1 MIPPRGKRYR
11 DMLEQEI
18 TVLIVDDEEEIRSG
32 LRRVIQRRYP
42 DLRFLESAANGAE
55 GLERIRAFL
64 PDIVIADIN
73 MPATSG
79 LEMIRQAREE
89 GYAGSF
95 VLLSGYDDFR
105 YAQSAIRYGV
115 DDYLIKPVVV
125 DDLLRLIEQLKAK
138 IEARRRQREKKVQL
152 SQSLNQANRIITEQN
167 FISEFLRGELA
178 GHFLHEAIQKIDPR
192 FEHSEV
198 CAVVFYFCQKEIP
211 SQNPAA
217 QAGLNVWCDCIRRA
231 LSDWPICM
239 GYDGRSSAVALLCVT
254 PQQDRRRMMQDIATR
269 LYRTY
274 RVRCFVALGDPVP
287 TLQEV
292 YQSYKNALLISTW
305 HIYPQLGMVGDSAL
319 LAKKIAY
326 TPVDAGAVVKSIRQG
341 DPDAVR
347 REFRAY
353 TDLLLQ
359 GDPAPAPA
367 YLLSMYHLLITEVRT
382 RSENA
387 LNSYTGDAYQTMRQ
401 FDTFDEIYAWVESV
415 LVNFSHEVSVCHV
428 GMQDPIIEKAIEYIR
443 AHICQKLTAEDVC
456 RHIGLSKT
464 YFSKYFKEK
473 TNLNFRDYLL
483 DLKVNYAQQMLTENQ
498 YTPSELAVLLG
509 YEEYSSF
516 SRAFKARTGFSPQD
530 YQKETG
536 GHF

>member
-1 MIPPRGKRYR
+1 
-11 DMLEQEI
+11 MLEQEI
-18 TVLIVDDEEEIRSG
+18 TVLIVHDEEEIRSG

-42 DLRFLESAANGAE
+42 DLRFLDSAANGAE

-73 MPATSG
+73 MPMISG
-79 LEMIRQAREE
+79 LEMIRQARED

-95 VLLSGYDDFR
+95 VLLSGYDDFK

-125 DDLLRLIEQLKAK
+125 DDLLHLFEQLKAK
-138 IEARRRQREKKVQL
+138 IETQRRQRESKAQL
-152 SQSLNQANRIITEQN
+152 SRSLNKANRIITEQN
-167 FISEFLRGELA
+167 FISEFLRGELT
-178 GHFLHEAIQKIDPR
+178 GHFLHEEIQKINPR

-198 CAVVFYFCQKEIP
+198 CAAVFYFCQKDIP
-211 SQNPAA
+211 PQDPAA
-217 QAGLNVWCDCIRRA
+217 QAGLNVWCACIRRA
-231 LSDWPICM
+231 LADWPICM
-239 GYDGRSSAVALLCVT
+239 GYDGRSSAVVLLCVT
-254 PQQDRRRMMQDIATR
+254 PQQDRRRMMQDIADR
-269 LYRTY
+269 LLRTY

-292 YQSYKNALLISTW
+292 LQSYKNAVLISTW
-305 HIYPQLGMVGDSAL
+305 HIYPQLGAVGDSAL
-319 LAKKIAY
+319 LDKKIAY
-326 TPVDAGAVVKSIRQG
+326 TAMDTGAIVKAIRQG
-341 DPDAVR
+341 DAAAVR

-353 TDLLLQ
+353 TDLLLHN
-359 GDPAPAPA
+359 DPMPAPA
-367 YLLSMYHLLITEVRT
+367 YLLSMYHLLITEART
-382 RSENA
+382 RSESA

-401 FDTFDEIYAWVESV
+401 FDTFDEIYAWVENV
-415 LVNFSHEVSVCHV
+415 LVGFSHEISVRHV
-428 GMQDPIIEKAIEYIR
+428 GMQDPIIEKAIDYIR

-473 TNLNFRDYLL
+473 TDLNFRDYLL
-483 DLKVNYAQQMLTENQ
+483 DLKVNYAQQMLAENQ